1 MSTPAA
7 SSTAA
12 TAAVRIGG
20 PDGSSDAVEALT
32 IMSCEERDNRQAS
45 IPVLLSVASGHLTPC
60 HVRRRWLEG
69 GRFFYEHDSSL
80 TTSGAQ
86 SRHGPDAVEI

>member
-1 MSTPAA
+1 MSTPSA

-32 IMSCEERDNRQAS
+32 IMSCEERDNRRAS
-45 IPVLLSVASGHLTPC
+45 IFMLPVVASGHLTPC
-60 HVRRRWLEG
+60 LVRRRWLEG

-80 TTSGAQ
+80 TASGAR
-86 SRHGPDAVEI
+86 SRHGTEPVEI